1 MNLNELRLSW
11 RLMSQDETRFVLDDA
26 WNPDLLGY
34 VYFLPKSSSWTSHD
48 TSGCYVGWSNQTTS
62 ATCATR
68 PSRAALV
75 LGLEGFLAAR
85 VGDSNWLPSPE
96 ALGWLSSVLSRL
108 TVVREFCL
116 GSIHC
121 ASVYFQKK
129 KQVETNFSNWGSQSL
144 FAETMVSGFFILKNV
159 KPKKLRQGSSLWTAK
174 DSKTSGKPLGDATHG
189 TWKLWMITMVDS
201 ALIWNYYTMICILY
215 SLWTYIRPWKITTI
229 RWMFVDLG
237 ARKQQLVLGCLGQPH
252 HEKSVGAP
260 TFLHIQGSKPSISVG
275 YGSHLGPP
283 QHWVHQTKKMI
294 LQISTKQILICSSF
308 GCGWNAPS
316 ILVKHH

>member
-1 MNLNELRLSW
+1 
-11 RLMSQDETRFVLDDA
+11 
-26 WNPDLLGY
+26 
-34 VYFLPKSSSWTSHD
+34 
-48 TSGCYVGWSNQTTS
+48 
-62 ATCATR
+62 
-68 PSRAALV
+68 
-75 LGLEGFLAAR
+75 
-85 VGDSNWLPSPE
+85 
-96 ALGWLSSVLSRL
+96 
-108 TVVREFCL
+108 
-116 GSIHC
+116 
-121 ASVYFQKK
+121 
-129 KQVETNFSNWGSQSL
+129 
-144 FAETMVSGFFILKNV
+144 MVSGFFILKNV

>member
-1 MNLNELRLSW
+1 MKLDSCWMMLEILIFWDMYIFCQNRPVEPV
-11 RLMSQDETRFVLDDA
+11 MIHQDAT
-26 WNPDLLGY
+26 W
-34 VYFLPKSSSWTSHD
+34 
-48 TSGCYVGWSNQTTS
+48 VGPIKPPVPH
-62 ATCATR
+62 

-121 ASVYFQKK
+121 ASVYSPKR
-129 KQVETNFSNWGSQSL
+129 QVETNIFNWGSQSL
-144 FAETMVSGFFILKNV
+144 FAETMVSGVFILKNV

-215 SLWTYIRPWKITTI
+215 NLWTYIRPWKITTI
-229 RWMFVDLG
+229 
-237 ARKQQLVLGCLGQPH
+237 
-252 HEKSVGAP
+252 
-260 TFLHIQGSKPSISVG
+260 
-275 YGSHLGPP
+275 
-283 QHWVHQTKKMI
+283 
-294 LQISTKQILICSSF
+294 CSWTWGLANNSWF
-308 GCGWNAPS
+308 
-316 ILVKHH
+316 